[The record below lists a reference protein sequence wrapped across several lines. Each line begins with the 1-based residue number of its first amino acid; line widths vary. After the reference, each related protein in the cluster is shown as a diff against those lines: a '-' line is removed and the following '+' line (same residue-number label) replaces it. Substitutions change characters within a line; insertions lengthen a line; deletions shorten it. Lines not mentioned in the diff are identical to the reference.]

1 MKKLVLP
8 LILTVITLGGFSH
21 GFEYTAYAQASQ
33 SRSKPVL
40 KPSFYDDIVY
50 QKVFKLG
57 GKNYV
62 LYFNDPAKSIRPSD
76 SFVIYV
82 YLVPEDYV
90 YREGTWGIDLNSPP
104 MMINFTYHD
113 LGDPD
118 KKDYST
124 ALFRERISEDHYAN
138 EHYVDYELYLSKEIA
153 EEIID
158 LLNADSKFKPG
169 PSLSHGFVSIKED
182 DSLIDAK
189 KVPGTKVKRTME
201 QDFIL
206 MVHFK
211 KQFKMEGKTYTMYY
225 SDEDPNKH
233 LRYTDE
239 ERKTR
244 RDKKLVTNIYLVP
257 EDYDYKMDIDG
268 NDLNT
273 PPQMVKFIYHD
284 LGDENKNYCT
294 AVLKDKRGDDARNL
308 KEYKREVRLPDEI
321 ATDIIHLLG
330 GETEF
335 RIVDSMIDIYSEV
348 KETPSSS
355 STAASGSTSN
365 YSSSSSRSSSGSRY
379 RYSGGRTR
387 SYSKPWFTIGID
399 GSLDYFVSDTKQTT
413 YYDPYYG
420 EYYTDYAEGEDKM
433 AYGVGLR
440 ARIGRM
446 DQMFNLIS
454 GARYMFGDMKG
465 VQVPVLLNWN
475 LLRGEE
481 MNLYIGGGYEFGITD
496 MYKGIGSA
504 MAQFGIGIP
513 HFDVQM
519 YYKPSQTV
527 LGVGLTIYL

>member
-1 MKKLVLP
+1 
-8 LILTVITLGGFSH
+8 
-21 GFEYTAYAQASQ
+21 
-33 SRSKPVL
+33 
-40 KPSFYDDIVY
+40 
-50 QKVFKLG
+50 
-57 GKNYV
+57 
-62 LYFNDPAKSIRPSD
+62 
-76 SFVIYV
+76 
-82 YLVPEDYV
+82 
-90 YREGTWGIDLNSPP
+90 
-104 MMINFTYHD
+104 
-113 LGDPD
+113 
-118 KKDYST
+118 
-124 ALFRERISEDHYAN
+124 
-138 EHYVDYELYLSKEIA
+138 
-153 EEIID
+153 
-158 LLNADSKFKPG
+158 
-169 PSLSHGFVSIKED
+169 
-182 DSLIDAK
+182 
-189 KVPGTKVKRTME
+189 
-201 QDFIL
+201 
-206 MVHFK
+206 
-211 KQFKMEGKTYTMYY
+211 
-225 SDEDPNKH
+225 
-233 LRYTDE
+233 
-239 ERKTR
+239 
-244 RDKKLVTNIYLVP
+244 
-257 EDYDYKMDIDG
+257 
-268 NDLNT
+268 
-273 PPQMVKFIYHD
+273 
-284 LGDENKNYCT
+284 
-294 AVLKDKRGDDARNL
+294 
-308 KEYKREVRLPDEI
+308 
-321 ATDIIHLLG
+321 
-330 GETEF
+330 
-335 RIVDSMIDIYSEV
+335 MIDIYSEV

-379 RYSGGRTR
+379 RYGSGRTR

-481 MNLYIGGGYEFGITD
+481 MNLYIGGGYEFGISD

>member
-8 LILTVITLGGFSH
+8 LILTVITLGCFSH

-40 KPSFYDDIVY
+40 KPSFYENIQY

-62 LYFNDPAKSIRPSD
+62 LYFTDPAKSFRPEEKA
-76 SFVIYV
+76 VVYIY
-82 YLVPEDYV
+82 LIPEDFV
-90 YREGTWGIDLNSPP
+90 YREDSMGVGLNSPP
-104 MMINFTYHD
+104 MLINFTYHD

-124 ALFRERISEDHYAN
+124 ALLRESLKYE
-138 EHYVDYELYLSKEIA
+138 YVDYELYLSKEIA
-153 EEIID
+153 NEIIN
-158 LLNADSKFKPG
+158 LGNGDSRFTPVSSVKNRV
-169 PSLSHGFVSIKED
+169 VSIKED

-189 KVPGTKVKRTME
+189 KVPGTRVKRTME

-206 MVHFK
+206 TVHFK

-225 SDEDPNKH
+225 SDEEPNKH
-233 LRYTDE
+233 LHYSDE
-239 ERKTR
+239 EKIIR

-257 EDYDYKMDIDG
+257 EDYDYKRDIDG

-294 AVLKDKRGDDARNL
+294 AVLQDKRGDDARNL